1 MASIPF
7 SLPQVSV
14 DQNMKLI
21 ALVTKA
27 ELKKFLDL
35 SGSDKSPRPNDFSS
49 FFFKFCWKILAAA
62 VCEVFHSC
70 SMLDGWKMTLVA
82 LLPNK
87 QNPLQL
93 KEFRPI
99 NLCNVI
105 YKIIAELL
113 VLRMQPN
120 YANFNISRAGSLC
133 PWTPDF

>member
-1 MASIPF
+1 
-7 SLPQVSV
+7 
-14 DQNMKLI
+14 
-21 ALVTKA
+21 
-27 ELKKFLDL
+27 
-35 SGSDKSPRPNDFSS
+35 
-49 FFFKFCWKILAAA
+49 
-62 VCEVFHSC
+62 
-70 SMLDGWKMTLVA
+70 MTLVA
-82 LLPNK
+82 LLPKK

>member
-49 FFFKFCWKILAAA
+49 FFSSFVGRFLQLF
-62 VCEVFHSC
+62 VRSF
-70 SMLDGWKMTLVA
+70 TLV
-82 LLPNK
+82 PCWMVGK
-87 QNPLQL
+87 
-93 KEFRPI
+93 
-99 NLCNVI
+99 
-105 YKIIAELL
+105 
-113 VLRMQPN
+113 
-120 YANFNISRAGSLC
+120 
-133 PWTPDF
+133 